1 MPRFISEKWI
11 EVHDQSGSAKDR
23 YKPSKQI
30 RFKTSMLRLDLM
42 YILLLKE
49 LLLLQIQIMMHM
61 TKNELL
67 KIMQRLF
74 LVFQKLITHS
84 LTMQKI

>member
-1 MPRFISEKWI
+1 
-11 EVHDQSGSAKDR
+11 
-23 YKPSKQI
+23 
-30 RFKTSMLRLDLM
+30 MLRLDLVTH
-42 YILLLKE
+42 ILLLKE
-49 LLLLQIQIMMHM
+49 LLLVQIQIMMRM